1 MAETERITEKARTDS
16 GIIEYSIEQGN
27 WKPGKI
33 YTSYP
38 GSESQYDIIEVQC
51 KGPTRITYAVNA
63 PVRFHVKLDE
73 VSEQS
78 CIIPHHTSTASKAY
92 SSKNE
97 YDIALICELYAI
109 KNVLDVKSFLLE
121 NSHLI
126 SPLRDI
132 YGEIRRI
139 FTDKANSI
147 ILEKIIDP
155 VENYSGLHIKIIND
169 LSSDEALSLLDRFD
183 EEWWLDVDFKI
194 RRLLTI
200 MA

>member
-1 MAETERITEKARTDS
+1 MPQTEHFPEEVRTDAA
-16 GIIEYSIEQGN
+16 IIAFNMNEVQ
-27 WKPGKI
+27 WRQGKI

-51 KGPTRITYAVNA
+51 KGSLIIYTTNTPA
-63 PVRFHVKLDE
+63 RFHAKLDE
-73 VSEQS
+73 VSEQL
-78 CIIPHHTSTASKAY
+78 CIIPHYTSTASKAY

-97 YDIALICELYAI
+97 YDIALICERYAI

-132 YGEIRRI
+132 HREIRRI
-139 FTDKANSI
+139 FTDKANNI

-194 RRLLTI
+194 RRLITI
-200 MA
+200 MV

>member
-16 GIIEYSIEQGN
+16 GIIEYPIEQN
-27 WKPGKI
+27 WKRGKI

-38 GSESQYDIIEVQC
+38 GSESQYDIVEVQY

-63 PVRFHVKLDE
+63 PAPVHIKLDE
-73 VSEQS
+73 VSEQL

-92 SSKNE
+92 PSKNE

-147 ILEKIIDP
+147 ILEKVIDP